1 MTKLEIRSEEDFAES
16 RGLTLCDICKKKATT
31 SCQICSHFYENR
43 FEIDPILEKVR
54 EATANELDTN
64 TEH

>member
-1 MTKLEIRSEEDFAES
+1 MTKLEIRTEEDFAES
-16 RGLTLCDICKKKATT
+16 RGLSLCDICKKKLTT
-31 SCQICSHFYENR
+31 SCRICSHHYEEQ
-43 FEIDPILEKVR
+43 FEIDPILSKVR